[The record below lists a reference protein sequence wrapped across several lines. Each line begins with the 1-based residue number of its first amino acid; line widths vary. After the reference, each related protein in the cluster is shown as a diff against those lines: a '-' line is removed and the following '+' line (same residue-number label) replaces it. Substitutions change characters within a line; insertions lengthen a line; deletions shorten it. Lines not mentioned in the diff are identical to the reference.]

1 MIDKLTEIENRYDE
15 INELLSDVAI
25 STDYNRVQKL
35 TKEQS
40 SMRLIV
46 QLSRQFKSTLND
58 LKEANEL
65 ISQESDQEMIAFAR

>member
-35 TKEQS
+35 TKEQ
-40 SMRLIV
+40 L
-46 QLSRQFKSTLND
+46 
-58 LKEANEL
+58 
-65 ISQESDQEMIAFAR
+65 